1 MQQGS
6 REWLRRIANVA
17 GFEQVVHDIKMEIP
31 ARDPADTRLPLYVVM
46 GRLSSKAQ
54 CNLGEMTNSFCCQVR
69 KGCLLKESCGGLR

>member
-17 GFEQVVHDIKMEIP
+17 GFEKVVHDIKMEIP

-46 GRLSSKAQ
+46 DRLSTKAQ
-54 CNLGEMTNSFCCQVR
+54 CDRGVLTNSFCCQVT
-69 KGCLLKESCGGLR
+69 KGCLLKESCAGLR